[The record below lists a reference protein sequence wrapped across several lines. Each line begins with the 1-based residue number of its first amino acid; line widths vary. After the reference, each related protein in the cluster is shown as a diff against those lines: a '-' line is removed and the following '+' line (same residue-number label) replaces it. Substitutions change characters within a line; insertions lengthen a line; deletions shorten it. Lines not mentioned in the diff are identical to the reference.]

1 MGGGGLLSFC
11 LFSSVFDLHCLSVF
25 LFLSPEYYGA
35 KRREYFS
42 SLFMVSS

>member
-1 MGGGGLLSFC
+1 MGEGGLLSSVF
-11 LFSSVFDLHCLSVF
+11 LSSAFDLHCLSAF